1 MRLPFGDQ
9 SRRWTTFAT
18 STTVTPGG
26 SDWLAVARLAVAAG
40 AGDAVLVALEVT
52 GLSGAVRDA

>member
-1 MRLPFGDQ
+1 
-9 SRRWTTFAT
+9 
-18 STTVTPGG
+18 
-26 SDWLAVARLAVAAG
+26 LAVAAG